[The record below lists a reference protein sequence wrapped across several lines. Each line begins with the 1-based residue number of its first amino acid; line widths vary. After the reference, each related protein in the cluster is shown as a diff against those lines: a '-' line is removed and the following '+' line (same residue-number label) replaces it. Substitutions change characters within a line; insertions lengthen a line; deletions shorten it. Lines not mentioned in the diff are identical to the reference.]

1 MKLAIIGSRD
11 FTDYDL
17 LSRELKQYKDKITR
31 VISGGAK
38 GADTLGERWAK
49 ENNIPIQ
56 IFLPDW
62 NKHGKGAGLLRNH
75 DIIKNSNIVIAFWD
89 GKSTGTKQALELT
102 LIYKKPKK
110 IIIYK

>member
-17 LSRELKQYKDKITR
+17 LSKELEQYKDKITR

-62 NKHGKGAGLLRNH
+62 NKHSKGAGLLRNH
-75 DIIKNSNIVIAFWD
+75 DIIKND
-89 GKSTGTKQALELT
+89 LTKNKQRPRD
-102 LIYKKPKK
+102 LIKMSIKKDKTFCGFNWKYK
-110 IIIYK
+110 YE